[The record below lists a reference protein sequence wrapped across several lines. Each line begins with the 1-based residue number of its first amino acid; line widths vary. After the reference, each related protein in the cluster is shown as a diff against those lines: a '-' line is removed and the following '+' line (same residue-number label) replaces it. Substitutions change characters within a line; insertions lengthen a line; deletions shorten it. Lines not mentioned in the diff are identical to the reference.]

1 MNAPPSTSSCPA
13 RTSLGRRVL
22 RTLYFIFVAYPY
34 GLVSL
39 PLATFLIW
47 HLIRGDEALVE
58 HLRRGSLKEALQ
70 CGAVIAA
77 ITVFALLAVTHF
89 AMTMYTGWRESAR
102 RR

>member
-1 MNAPPSTSSCPA
+1 MNAPPSTNSCPA
-13 RTSLGRRVL
+13 LTSRGRRVL
-22 RTLYFIFVAYPY
+22 RTLYYLFISYPY

-47 HLIRGDEALVE
+47 HLVRGDEGLLE
-58 HLRRGSLKEALQ
+58 HVRRGSLREALQ

-77 ITVFALLAVTHF
+77 ITVFALLAVIHL
-89 AMTMYTGWRESAR
+89 AMTIYTGWRESAR